1 MKPHPE
7 YFQGKHAHE
16 VECSRV
22 LPRSLLFLK
31 NLLLYSANT
40 PAPCPGR
47 RRLFVKCAPGC
58 SFNGKNMFPPTA
70 ACRRF
75 CSAIPRENALIGIFL
90 TKMSLR
96 EWSCDIPEERE
107 ERFGTGPREAA
118 LHTVKRGHAQLLS
131 CGLRHLCG
139 ASATRPAQR
148 HSREPSGDRTV

>member
-1 MKPHPE
+1 MSREATPLCKM
-7 YFQGKHAHE
+7 HA
-16 VECSRV
+16 
-22 LPRSLLFLK
+22 
-31 NLLLYSANT
+31 
-40 PAPCPGR
+40 
-47 RRLFVKCAPGC
+47 RLFIQREKHVSPHCGLQAVLLRNPAGKC
-58 SFNGKNMFPPTA
+58 
-70 ACRRF
+70 
-75 CSAIPRENALIGIFL
+75 LIGIFL

-131 CGLRHLCG
+131 CGMRHLCG